1 MEHCSNQIW
10 NGRIKET
17 KRLRK
22 PEIGRGRNAAVNT
35 SGANLH
41 QFFSLDEQKGQKLE
55 QGR

>member
-41 QFFSLDEQKGQKLE
+41 QFFSLDEQKGQKRK